1 MNSTI
6 IDSFKTLVL
15 MAKDDLAKTKNN
27 AINFK
32 IRSYQKTIDYIK
44 KLDHEITDISQ
55 LKSVKG
61 FGTKTLEKI
70 DTILKDGTLSQIES
84 YDSNS
89 LDESKIKHMELDKLQ
104 LITGIGPKNAEK
116 LYKKKITYDRL
127 NSIDFNK
134 LTDADYKLMEE
145 FTHHQI
151 LGIKYLTDLQNRIPY
166 SEIKEIELYLNN
178 IIHSIDKDLNITICG
193 SYRRKK
199 DTSGDVDILL
209 THKNINTINDLKN
222 ISYLTNLIT
231 ILTTKKF
238 IIDNLTQNGNTKY
251 MGFCKFK
258 SPYARRI
265 DIRLVPNN
273 SYASSLL
280 YFTGSGDFNKN
291 MRTYALENKYTLNEY
306 GIYKLKSDN
315 SKGLKIKTNGE
326 EDIFKVLKLDY
337 VEPENRTPFYKFK
350 T

>member
-6 IDSFKTLVL
+6 IESFKTLVH

-44 KLDHEITDISQ
+44 KLDYEITDISQ

-134 LTDADYKLMEE
+134 FTEADSKLMNE
-145 FTHHQI
+145 FT
-151 LGIKYLTDLQNRIPY
+151 LAEVKD
-166 SEIKEIELYLNN
+166 NN
-178 IIHSIDKDLNITICG
+178 
-193 SYRRKK
+193 Y
-199 DTSGDVDILL
+199 
-209 THKNINTINDLKN
+209 
-222 ISYLTNLIT
+222 
-231 ILTTKKF
+231 
-238 IIDNLTQNGNTKY
+238 
-251 MGFCKFK
+251 
-258 SPYARRI
+258 
-265 DIRLVPNN
+265 
-273 SYASSLL
+273 
-280 YFTGSGDFNKN
+280 
-291 MRTYALENKYTLNEY
+291 
-306 GIYKLKSDN
+306 
-315 SKGLKIKTNGE
+315 
-326 EDIFKVLKLDY
+326 
-337 VEPENRTPFYKFK
+337 
-350 T
+350 